1 MKPCIV
7 VKIGTNQ
14 DFYPTHIMI
23 GTEIRPSGEIMYC
36 VVGCDANNGIVAN
49 LYGSTMLDRAIS
61 KLAELSNQLARVMAE
76 ADIEK
81 WKKEQDQ

>member
-7 VKIGTNQ
+7 VKIGANQ
-14 DFYPTHIMI
+14 EFYATHIMI
-23 GTEIRPSGEIMYC
+23 DTEIRPSGEIMYC

-61 KLAELSNQLARVMAE
+61 KLASLSDQLARAMAE